1 MNLFFSGKY
10 RPDCLPEERIQKT
23 KMMKRLSILLVL
35 AFIYTGDVF
44 GQNGSNPASLTL
56 EDVIDM
62 AITYSSSARYTQNQN
77 VNFYWR
83 YRNYKTRFRPQLTL
97 NGDAPNY
104 SHTTQPITQPDG
116 SIQFRQVSNLAA
128 SAVLA
133 LNQSIPQLG
142 TNIWASTSAYG
153 IQNLNKNEISSSGS
167 PFNIG
172 FSQPLFAYN
181 WMKWY
186 RKTEPMIYDEAQKRF
201 VQQIEEIALNT
212 TFRYFN
218 YLMVL
223 TNYKLA
229 ENNLKNSMDNLK
241 ISETKKKLGQISE
254 NDFSRIE
261 LSVLNAQ
268 KALNQARM
276 DLKNTDFELK
286 RYVGLDQNMN
296 VDLTIPLNIR
306 FFDIDMEMAVEKAR
320 ENRLETTLY
329 QRRLINADR
338 ELAEAKNSTGLSTTL
353 RGSFGLSNSAE
364 TFMGIYEQP
373 KRDRSLRISLSVP
386 ILDWGRS
393 ASTVKLAESERELTI
408 YNVNRDIEEF
418 DRSVIVQVE
427 QFSLLKD
434 QLITADE
441 ADKVAENGYQ
451 IALRKFQ
458 NGELSITDL
467 NIALQEREQAKRDYI
482 RSVQSYWV
490 AYYRLRVLT
499 LYDFERNSNI
509 TYGNPMLDER
519 AERMGLQT
527 KELNRYYQ
535 EQ

>member
-1 MNLFFSGKY
+1 
-10 RPDCLPEERIQKT
+10 
-23 KMMKRLSILLVL
+23 
-35 AFIYTGDVF
+35 
-44 GQNGSNPASLTL
+44 
-56 EDVIDM
+56 
-62 AITYSSSARYTQNQN
+62 
-77 VNFYWR
+77 
-83 YRNYKTRFRPQLTL
+83 
-97 NGDAPNY
+97 
-104 SHTTQPITQPDG
+104 
-116 SIQFRQVSNLAA
+116 
-128 SAVLA
+128 
-133 LNQSIPQLG
+133 
-142 TNIWASTSAYG
+142 
-153 IQNLNKNEISSSGS
+153 
-167 PFNIG
+167 
-172 FSQPLFAYN
+172 
-181 WMKWY
+181 MKWY

-223 TNYKLA
+223 TNYRLA

-286 RYVGLDQNMN
+286 RYVGLDQNMD
-296 VDLTIPLNIR
+296 VDLSIPLNIR
-306 FFDIDMEMAVEKAR
+306 FFDIDMDMAVAKAR

-373 KRDRSLRISLSVP
+373 KRDRMLRISLSVP

-408 YNVNRDIEEF
+408 YNVNKDIEEF

-434 QLITADE
+434 QLVTADE

-490 AYYRLRVLT
+490 AFYRLRVLT

-527 KELNRYYQ
+527 RELNRYYQ